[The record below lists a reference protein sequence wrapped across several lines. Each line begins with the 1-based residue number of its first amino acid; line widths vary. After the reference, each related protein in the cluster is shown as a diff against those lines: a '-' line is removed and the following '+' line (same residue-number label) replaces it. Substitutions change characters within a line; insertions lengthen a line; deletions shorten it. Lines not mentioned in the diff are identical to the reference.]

1 MSSDTII
8 RPVRPEI
15 MYAAFM
21 LRLWIGMR
29 LFFAGLD
36 KFRVK
41 GETTFSMDAYKDN
54 VQVIADT
61 IAEFTPLTQQMCDL
75 YAAPLG
81 YLLVGIGVLVML
93 GLFTRLSLLA
103 AGVMFVSLGVG
114 LMLLPD
120 DFEAVMIGIQVAIT
134 AFALSLWWHDR
145 LSVDGVLG
153 RLFGCGQRSNRKKK
167 DAADAPSDSPDPA
180 TSEAKPAV

>member
-1 MSSDTII
+1 MASDSFI

-36 KFRVK
+36 KFRIK
-41 GETTFSMDAYKDN
+41 GEATFSIEAYKGN

-61 IAEFTPLTQQMCDL
+61 IAEHTPLTQQLCDL

-81 YLLVGIGVLVML
+81 YLLVGIGVLVIL

-103 AGVMFVSLGVG
+103 AGVMFISLGVG

-145 LSVDGVLG
+145 ISVDGILG
-153 RLFGCGQRSNRKKK
+153 RLFSRGRRSKINGDDDLEPASDRDKT
-167 DAADAPSDSPDPA
+167 AA
-180 TSEAKPAV
+180 